1 MAAATVSMA
10 ANRGVKSIVS
20 TGAMFSTTC
29 CFDSTSHAATITAPA
44 TPDGST
50 HSITRSSRPAP
61 IGSKISA
68 VSPSSTP
75 PPSAMSA

>member
-1 MAAATVSMA
+1 MPAARVSIT
-10 ANRGVKSIVS
+10 ANSGVKSIVS

-29 CFDSTSHAATITAPA
+29 CLDSTSHAATITAPA
-44 TPDGST
+44 APAGST
-50 HSITRSSRPAP
+50 HWKTCSTSTP

-75 PPSAMSA
+75 PPSAMST